1 MVTNY
6 EREVATALVE
16 ALVEY
21 GLIENL
27 ASYGEHNTQNWF
39 QNCNLDAE
47 GFGASGGVSK
57 ACIWHD
63 DLVNWV
69 IKVGFTDQGPRRC
82 EDYAAKEYENYL
94 LAVEAG
100 LSYYFPETV
109 FLGVFG
115 GRPFYLQ
122 QYAECDEDQVSSEW
136 YERLREQYYYECEED
151 VWAVIDGMCDCDKAE
166 LSFHNE
172 ELTEFLEENGI
183 NDLHEGNF
191 GYIGDRM
198 VIVDFSGY

>member
-1 MVTNY
+1 MLTDY

-21 GLIENL
+21 GLNENL
-27 ASYGEHNTQNWF
+27 ASYGEHNTQDWF
-39 QNCNLDAE
+39 QNCNLGAE
-47 GFGASGGVSK
+47 GFGASGGISK

-69 IKVGFTDQGPRRC
+69 IKVGFTQKGPR
-82 EDYAAKEYENYL
+82 EKKDYAAKEYENYL

-122 QYAECDEDQVSSEW
+122 QYAECDESQVSFEW
-136 YERLREQYYYECEED
+136 HERLRERGYYESDED
-151 VWAVIDGMCDCDKAE
+151 IWAEIDEMCDSEKAE
-166 LSFHNE
+166 LSFHDE
-172 ELTEFLEENGI
+172 ELVNFLCENHI